1 MELRA
6 WFQTFGFEALRLL
19 QPWGYAY
26 QLQKIDIP

>member
-6 WFQTFGFEALRLL
+6 RFEAFGFEALRLL
-19 QPWGYAY
+19 QPWGFAY